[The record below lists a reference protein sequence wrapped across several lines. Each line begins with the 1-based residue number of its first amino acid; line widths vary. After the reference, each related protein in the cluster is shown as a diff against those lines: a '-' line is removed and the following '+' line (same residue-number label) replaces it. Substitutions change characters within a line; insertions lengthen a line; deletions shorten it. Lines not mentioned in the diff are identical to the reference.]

1 MGRSAEDPSTDRP
14 QGRTDASARA
24 RARRIGHRAPAAVGV
39 RAALVRA
46 FARTCAYAVRLNNA
60 AEGRAHIVHAPSW
73 WNQGGSPR
81 SKAFTVLS
89 AAPRDPDRKTR
100 PAEAKNLECARKR
113 VTSRKPNPNRT
124 GQATGNSEAMADR
137 LARFC
142 SSSPT
147 VWGDHTPSN
156 RNDHQGEYSH
166 RE

>member
-89 AAPRDPDRKTR
+89 AAPRGIPIGKQD
-100 PAEAKNLECARKR
+100 AEAKNLLSRMRAKTCARYA
-113 VTSRKPNPNRT
+113 SRIRTELGKPQVAQRQWLT
-124 GQATGNSEAMADR
+124 G
-137 LARFC
+137 
-142 SSSPT
+142 
-147 VWGDHTPSN
+147 
-156 RNDHQGEYSH
+156 
-166 RE
+166 